1 MNISVVKTANKYG
14 NGVRTLIGEWG
25 YDVHP
30 ESTQNAPAYSNYS
43 AEQSRA
49 HLAIRA
55 ILGFAQAGAWGAEW
69 YRLYQD
75 WPNSIYDNVGEQFAT
90 MALLR
95 QMDDSAKIIRRTLV
109 GDYFKQFSQFGNYI
123 FSNAIRNDSVHV
135 LRFTNGSKE
144 MYAIW
149 AVEKVTID
157 SKTNRPVYVERQGSF
172 ELSKKGKLYRFKDD
186 GSGEMSIEN
195 FAGGKVAY
203 NAKPVLIVPD

>member
-1 MNISVVKTANKYG
+1 
-14 NGVRTLIGEWG
+14 
-25 YDVHP
+25 
-30 ESTQNAPAYSNYS
+30 
-43 AEQSRA
+43 
-49 HLAIRA
+49 
-55 ILGFAQAGAWGAEW
+55 
-69 YRLYQD
+69 
-75 WPNSIYDNVGEQFAT
+75 
-90 MALLR
+90 
-95 QMDDSAKIIRRTLV
+95 
-109 GDYFKQFSQFGNYI
+109 
-123 FSNAIRNDSVHV
+123 
-135 LRFTNGSKE
+135 